1 MENHKEM
8 SLSDLRTMII
18 RYGAKYM
25 EAYESDL
32 YYDCN
37 GVGNLQPG
45 ESVFWFVSAM
55 HTYLY
60 TAQEIHEH
68 NLNLQTL
75 DGNRFNYRIDCKKGK
90 MGENEYSMWRVG
102 IMEVAQA
109 VNEYQKSVVMEG

>member
-8 SLSDLRTMII
+8 SLSDLRRMII

-25 EAYESDL
+25 EAFESDL

-37 GVGNLQPG
+37 GVGRLQPG
-45 ESVFWFVSAM
+45 ESVFWFVSGT

-60 TAQEIHEH
+60 SAQGIHES
-68 NLNLQTL
+68 NLNVGTL
-75 DGNRFNYRIDCKKGK
+75 NGNRFNYRIDCVKG
-90 MGENEYSMWRVG
+90 MFGEPEYAMTRVG
-102 IMEVAQA
+102 EMEILQA